1 MIINRLRSDDIYGMS
16 RLYSAAEHRSSALA
30 SQASL
35 LYVALY
41 FSPKTLHEGKAV
53 MREVVDKHFSD
64 HWVVPLYM
72 GERADLSLEWERY
85 RAAKEALTMEDAL
98 TVPHVK
104 ALVTATRASLAATSR
119 AIDAALVEGVLSETY
134 VVDNVGPL
142 LETVKAA
149 NMALRWVLLHRR
161 CEVKKWRDLVCA
173 KDAGFS
179 EERPLLDFLL
189 RTSQLEYRLKAHV
202 KHLLSVKDAKWA
214 EDKGYTGGVLRELS
228 EYFSGARALTRVERD
243 EGLQSWFA
251 GLAAEVSALDYADG
265 VLAGRKM
272 RQLVRALDEVLQ
284 FDIIDATP
292 QVKDY
297 LLLAKER
304 ITEMVRSCAISDM
317 TLADLNT
324 LSDFAYAW
332 ELIQE
337 FTPEM
342 HARISSDPTAVRPLR
357 ATVLKL
363 TSTLDAPI
371 MRITQAGSPDL
382 ESVAQYYS
390 NELVGFL
397 RKIMGVIPVI
407 VFVRG
412 ILRARP
418 HARGCHGSVYP
429 PPPTHTHTH
438 THISHLRLRRS
449 SAMPSPSSPPGCGR
463 SR

>member
-1 MIINRLRSDDIYGMS
+1 MLLGRLRSDDIYGMA
-16 RLYSAAEHRSSALA
+16 RVYPAAEHRSHALA
-30 SQASL
+30 AQASL

-41 FSPKTLHEGKAV
+41 FSPKTLHEGKAI

-72 GERADLSLEWERY
+72 GERADLSVEWERY
-85 RAAKEALTMEDAL
+85 KAAREALTMEDAL

-104 ALVTATRASLAATSR
+104 ALVVSTRASMAASSR
-119 AIDAALVEGVLSETY
+119 AIDAALVEGVLSEQH
-134 VVDNVGPL
+134 VVDNIGPL
-142 LETVKAA
+142 MDTVRSA

-161 CEVKKWRDLVCA
+161 SEGKKWRDLVCA
-173 KDAGFS
+173 PGAGFA
-179 EERPLLDFLL
+179 EDRPLLDFLL
-189 RTSQLEYRLKAHV
+189 RTSQLEYKLKAHV
-202 KHLLSVKDAKWA
+202 KHLLAVRAAKWA
-214 EDKGYTGGVLRELS
+214 EDKAYTGGVLRELS
-228 EYFSGARALTRVERD
+228 EYFSGARALTRVEKD

-251 GLAAEVSALDYADG
+251 GLAGEVAALDYADG

-297 LLLAKER
+297 LLLARER
-304 ITEMVRSCAISDM
+304 ITEMVRACNISDM
-317 TLADLNT
+317 TLGDLNT

-342 HARISSDPTAVRPLR
+342 HARISADPAAVRPLR

-397 RKIMGVIPVI
+397 RSVMGVIPVI
-407 VFVRG
+407 VFVRVACG
-412 ILRARP
+412 AEAWSSRP
-418 HARGCHGSVYP
+418 
-429 PPPTHTHTH
+429 
-438 THISHLRLRRS
+438 SH
-449 SAMPSPSSPPGCGR
+449 
-463 SR
+463 